1 MQNRVEFLGHV
12 IYRDTIMPSET
23 KVAAIRMCPTPCSKT
38 ELRTFL
44 GSVNYLS
51 KFIPEL
57 QAKCA
62 DLYQLCGKN
71 NIWMWTAEP
80 DQAFE
85 VVEEAMLDARVL
97 KSFNIV
103 AEVNIASDA
112 SESGLYAVMFQKAAN
127 GKMMPVVFASRIL
140 KDYEKNYAQIE
151 KEALSIINA
160 VRKFHQYIYGQK
172 FMLWNDHRPLKYIFG
187 QGRNLSKYNYDILYI
202 RGTENVLADILSRF
216 AIKEYQ
222 VGSSGEEFLSLIQDA
237 ALTELQLTREQIR
250 NESLMD
256 PELSKYDAIW
266 RVPHTGH
273 PGINTMKELA
283 RRYCWCISIET
294 DIEHTVGICQLCQ
307 SRRNATPEVPLHQ
320 WDVPMQP
327 WERLHVDFAGLVACR
342 LFILV
347 FDAYSYWPEIEEI
360 INASASEANKKLKS
374 MLSRI

>member
-1 MQNRVEFLGHV
+1 
-12 IYRDTIMPSET
+12 MPSET

-103 AEVNIASDA
+103 AE
-112 SESGLYAVMFQKAAN
+112 
-127 GKMMPVVFASRIL
+127 
-140 KDYEKNYAQIE
+140 
-151 KEALSIINA
+151 
-160 VRKFHQYIYGQK
+160 
-172 FMLWNDHRPLKYIFG
+172 
-187 QGRNLSKYNYDILYI
+187 YNYDILYI